1 MISISAME
9 PLLPEEAQDLENYA
23 LDLIAKANTLAGR
36 INPILAA
43 GIGDL
48 VRSINCYYSNL
59 IEGHRTLPID
69 IDQALSNDY
78 APEPERRNLQKEDAL
93 TLRSSA

>member
-1 MISISAME
+1 MISISAIE

-43 GIGDL
+43 GIADL
-48 VRSINCYYSNL
+48 VRSMNCYYSNL
-59 IEGHRTLPID
+59 IE
-69 IDQALSNDY
+69 ASVC
-78 APEPERRNLQKEDAL
+78 L
-93 TLRSSA
+93 TISCG